1 MVLRRR
7 NRKRRSKMIPLNV
20 TMEGFLS
27 YQQPETFDFS
37 ERPLWMLSGDNGAGK
52 SSVFDAITFVLFK
65 EHRGGKQNAADLIN
79 WQRDR
84 LKVSFEFQV
93 KTERYRAERTA
104 VRRGAATRR
113 ISRWDGAQWQIL
125 PDGTGDGGFAD
136 HVQRILGMDY
146 ATFTSSALL
155 RQGKVDR
162 LLDVPPP
169 ERFQL
174 LSQIVDLS
182 QYQEL
187 HEKAKLH
194 QNTFRVAGTQQE
206 ARLTAMPKVTDA
218 EVSAAEEAADAA
230 RAIED
235 AAQKRVNE
243 LAGIVVQAAQWE
255 TLTGEVGDLQ
265 AKVERANDLIKD
277 EDGVRT
283 RAARRADLSMNL
295 PYLRDLQE
303 AQLLRKK
310 AGQAEIESCS
320 AVAEAVS
327 DQEAW
332 AGPLDLSTPLSD
344 RKAWLTR
351 QFEAKIT
358 EAEAA
363 REAIFPL
370 KTLAQKRTAALST
383 QAEIA
388 RLTLA
393 KESIPAVPDTEEAA
407 CRDESADYEKALATR
422 DEAAEHLTR
431 ATAEREAAQ
440 GRLSRLQSA
449 QESGGSEPAC
459 HFCGQPLSPER
470 VREQLEALAGELAA
484 SAKKEKEARQDK
496 TASEAL
502 LKTATASLLAA
513 QKKWRAAVKAA
524 EDLESK
530 IAGLQANMEATQ
542 RDAKAAAFQ
551 VPSGPYYVR
560 ARGLFTAPAVDTPAA
575 ETWPNDVAAFPTPG
589 ELSDVEEESTGL
601 NGWRSAAA
609 LFKRQCDHLD
619 TCRTGLA
626 ARLAEEARA
635 SSRVEPSWLS
645 WYESQPAAPDV
656 LALLEKE
663 HASLASAL
671 SEMATLDEALRDRQH
686 WRTQINSK
694 TEAIKNLP
702 VLAKRAKAL
711 VEAEVKE
718 AGVAYKLAKQRCR
731 EAESTAGN
739 LKRQKTDRKT
749 AEDQRHSLQQQEDI
763 YKTLA
768 LLLGRENLQRFLL
781 GDAERAITIYANEAL
796 SAFSHGMLRLEPRTE
811 GTGRGGKD
819 EALDLLC
826 VNTESAG
833 ENALPL
839 TNLSGS
845 QKFRVA
851 VALALGIGRYA
862 GRNDARIESV
872 IIDEGFGSLDRQ
884 NQLEMADAI
893 RSLADDHLLK
903 RIIVV
908 SHQEAFADRFPDR
921 IHVELGP
928 NGSRQ
933 VKI

>member
-1 MVLRRR
+1 
-7 NRKRRSKMIPLNV
+7 MIPLNV

-65 EHRGGKQNAADLIN
+65 EHRGGKQNATDLIN

-104 VRRGAATRR
+104 ERRGAATRR
-113 ISRWDGAQWQIL
+113 ISRWDGTQWQVL

-146 ATFTSSALL
+146 TTFTSSALL

-162 LLDVPPP
+162 LLDVAPP

-182 QYQEL
+182 QYQDL
-187 HEKAKLH
+187 HEKAKLR

-206 ARLTAMPKVTDA
+206 ARLAAMPRITDA
-218 EVSAAEEAADAA
+218 EVDAAKVDADAA
-230 RAIED
+230 GVTEE
-235 AAQKRVNE
+235 AAQKRVND
-243 LAGIVVQAAQWE
+243 LAGLVVQTAQWE
-255 TLTGEVGDLQ
+255 MLTGEVDDLQ
-265 AKVERANDLIKD
+265 AKIDTANGLITD
-277 EDGVRT
+277 EDGVRA
-283 RAARRADLSMNL
+283 RAARRANLSAVL
-295 PYLRDLQE
+295 PCLRDLRE
-303 AQLLRKK
+303 AQLLRN
-310 AGQAEIESCS
+310 QAEQAEVKACKTVSKAILEQES
-320 AVAEAVS
+320 
-327 DQEAW
+327 W
-332 AGPLDLSTPLSD
+332 AGPIDPSKLLSD
-344 RKAWLTR
+344 RIARLTS
-351 QFEAKIT
+351 QFEAKIAT
-358 EAEAA
+358 AEAA
-363 REAIFPL
+363 REALFPL
-370 KTLAQKRTAALST
+370 KTLAQKRASALST

-388 RLTLA
+388 RLMLA
-393 KESIPAVPDTEEAA
+393 KKGATVVPGTEEAA
-407 CRDESADYEKALATR
+407 CLDESAANEKAQAGR
-422 DEAAEHLTR
+422 DEAIERITR
-431 ATAEREAAQ
+431 ATADREAIE
-440 GRLSRLQSA
+440 GRLLRLQSA
-449 QESGGSEPAC
+449 QESGGSEPTC

-470 VREQLEALAGELAA
+470 VREQLEALAGDLAV
-484 SAKKEKEARQDK
+484 STKTEEEARQDK
-496 TASEAL
+496 TASEVL

-530 IAGLQANMEATQ
+530 IAGLRVNMGATQ
-542 RDAKAAAFQ
+542 RDAEAAAFQ
-551 VPSGPYYVR
+551 VPSGPYFVR
-560 ARGLFTAPAVDTPAA
+560 ARGLFTVPTPDTTTV
-575 ETWPNDVAAFPTPG
+575 ETWPDDAPAFPTPV
-589 ELSDVEEESTGL
+589 ELSHVAEKSTGL
-601 NGWRSAAA
+601 DDCRSAAV
-609 LFKRQCDHLD
+609 LFKRHCDHLD
-619 TCRTGLA
+619 ACRTGLA
-626 ARLAEEARA
+626 ARLAEGERA
-635 SSRVEPSWLS
+635 SSRVEVSWLS
-645 WYESQPAAPDV
+645 WYESQPAAPD
-656 LALLEKE
+656 ALSALEKE
-663 HASLASAL
+663 HGSLASAPL
-671 SEMATLDEALRDRQH
+671 ELTALDEALRDRQH
-686 WRTQINSK
+686 WRAQITGK
-694 TEAIKNLP
+694 KDAIENLP
-702 VLAKRAKAL
+702 VLARRAKAL
-711 VEAEVKE
+711 IEAEVKE
-718 AGVAYKLAKQRCR
+718 AGGDYKLAKQQCR
-731 EAESTAGN
+731 EARTKAEG
-739 LKRQKTDRKT
+739 LKRQKAERKA
-749 AEDQRHSLQQQEDI
+749 AEDQRHYLQQQEDV

-768 LLLGRENLQRFLL
+768 LLLGRENLQRYLL
-781 GDAERAITIYANEAL
+781 GDAERAITAYANEAL
-796 SAFSHGMLRLEPRTE
+796 SAFSHGMLRLEPRAG

-826 VNTESAG
+826 VNAESAG

-893 RSLADDHLLK
+893 RALADNHLLK

-928 NGSRQ
+928 SGSQQ
-933 VKI
+933 VKIC

>member
-1 MVLRRR
+1 
-7 NRKRRSKMIPLNV
+7 MIPLNV

-93 KTERYRAERTA
+93 KAERYRAERTA
-104 VRRGAATRR
+104 ERRGAATRR

-162 LLDVPPP
+162 LLDVAPP

-187 HEKAKLH
+187 HERAKLH

-206 ARLTAMPKVTDA
+206 ARLVAMPKVTDA
-218 EVSAAEEAADAA
+218 EISAAEAAANAAGVTEAAA
-230 RAIED
+230 E
-235 AAQKRVNE
+235 KRVND
-243 LAGIVVQAAQWE
+243 LAGLVVQAAQWE
-255 TLTGEVGDLQ
+255 ILTGEVDDLQ
-265 AKVERANDLIKD
+265 AKVGTANGLITD
-277 EDGVRT
+277 EDGVRA
-283 RAARRADLSMNL
+283 RAARRADLSAVL
-295 PYLRDLQE
+295 PCLRDLRE
-303 AQLLRKK
+303 AQLLRTGAERAEVK
-310 AGQAEIESCS
+310 ACG
-320 AVAEAVS
+320 AVAEAVL
-327 DQEAW
+327 DQEVW
-332 AGPLDLSTPLSD
+332 AGPFDPSTPLSD
-344 RKAWLTR
+344 HRARLTR
-351 QFEAKIT
+351 QFEAKIA

-363 REAIFPL
+363 DRALFPL
-370 KTLAQKRTAALST
+370 KTLAQKRAFALSA
-383 QAEIA
+383 QAEIT
-388 RLTLA
+388 RLMLA
-393 KESIPAVPDTEEAA
+393 KKGAAVLPDTEEAA
-407 CRDESADYEKALATR
+407 CRGESAAYEKAQAVR
-422 DEAAEHLTR
+422 DEASERLTR
-431 ATAEREAAQ
+431 ATADREAIE
-440 GRLSRLQSA
+440 GRLLRLQSA
-449 QESGGSEPAC
+449 QESGDSEPTC
-459 HFCGQPLSPER
+459 HFCGQPLSLEH
-470 VREQLEALAGELAA
+470 VKEQLEALAGDLAT
-484 SAKKEKEARQDK
+484 STKKEDEAHQDK
-496 TASEAL
+496 IASEAI
-502 LKTATASLLAA
+502 LKTAATSPSTA
-513 QKKWRAAVKAA
+513 QKKWRVAVKAA
-524 EDLESK
+524 ADLENK
-530 IAGLQANMEATQ
+530 IAGLQANVGDAR
-542 RDAKAAAFQ
+542 RDAEAAASQ
-551 VPSGPYYVR
+551 VLTGPYSDR
-560 ARGLFTAPAVDTPAA
+560 AQSLFTAHAPDAT
-575 ETWPNDVAAFPTPG
+575 ETWPNASSGFPTPD
-589 ELSDVEEESTGL
+589 ELTDVEEKSKNINT
-601 NGWRSAAA
+601 WRSEADT
-609 LFKRQCDHLD
+609 FKRLCDHLD
-619 TCRTGLA
+619 TCKTALA
-626 ARLAEEARA
+626 ARLVEEERA
-635 SSRVEPSWLS
+635 SSRLDATWLS
-645 WYESQPAAPDV
+645 WYISQPAAPD
-656 LALLEKE
+656 ALSTLEEE
-663 HASLASAL
+663 HESLASAP
-671 SEMATLDEALRDRQH
+671 SELATLEEALRDRQH
-686 WRTQINSK
+686 WWTQIASK
-694 TEAIKNLP
+694 TQAIENLP
-702 VLAKRAKAL
+702 VLARRAKAL
-711 VEAEVKE
+711 VEVEVKE
-718 AGVAYKLAKQRCR
+718 AAGAYKLAKQACR
-731 EAESTAGN
+731 EAETTAGS

-749 AEDQRHSLQQQEDI
+749 AEDQKHYLQQQEDV

-768 LLLGRENLQRFLL
+768 TLLGRENLQRFLL
-781 GDAERAITIYANEAL
+781 GDAERAITTYANEAL
-796 SAFSHGMLRLEPRTE
+796 SAFSHGMLRLEPRAE

-884 NQLEMADAI
+884 NQLAMADAI

-933 VKI
+933 VEI